1 MRSKEQAHDY
11 RYFPDPDLLPL
22 KVDPEMFE
30 RVRAALPEL
39 PSQKKERF
47 VSAMGI
53 PAYDAG
59 VLTASKPLA
68 DYFERAVELFP
79 NPKAVSNWIMTEL
92 MRALKSGED
101 ADPTHFP
108 VSPEHLAE
116 LLALM
121 HDGTISGRIAKTV
134 FEEMIASGKSAAV
147 VVKEKGLVQVSD
159 ESAIRELVCGILDK
173 NPQELV
179 KFLAGKEQV
188 RGWFVGQ
195 AMKASKG
202 KANPALL
209 NKVLDEELARR
220 ASEQ

>member
-1 MRSKEQAHDY
+1 
-11 RYFPDPDLLPL
+11 
-22 KVDPEMFE
+22 
-30 RVRAALPEL
+30 
-39 PSQKKERF
+39 
-47 VSAMGI
+47 
-53 PAYDAG
+53 
-59 VLTASKPLA
+59 
-68 DYFERAVELFP
+68 
-79 NPKAVSNWIMTEL
+79 
-92 MRALKSGED
+92 
-101 ADPTHFP
+101 
-108 VSPEHLAE
+108 
-116 LLALM
+116 
-121 HDGTISGRIAKTV
+121 V